1 MKPAP
6 GAGAGRR
13 GGRDDARRLRDSV
26 RPGADDHARRCRDAG
41 PGAERAVRRRRT
53 ARPVGSAIPA
63 VEVFLV
69 QAEHLVRGGAEHVA
83 PVSWP
88 APSCCCSA
96 ARRRRS
102 SPPGPGRPS
111 APRPNS
117 GPPASRAGRPS
128 SISVAAFV
136 EVGGQEQILAV
147 AQVVLTATAVPGVER
162 VRFLLEG
169 EAVEVP
175 RADGTLTSD
184 SLQAADYQ
192 GLLRLP

>member
-1 MKPAP
+1 MKPASGLPATVVLAAATMLVACGIPYDREPTITP
-6 GAGAGRR
+6 GGVVMPVLAPSEPPTAGGP
-13 GGRDDARRLRDSV
+13 
-26 RPGADDHARRCRDAG
+26 PGPSG
-41 PGAERAVRRRRT
+41 PQ
-53 ARPVGSAIPA
+53 SPA

-69 QAEHLVRGGAEHVA
+69 QAENLVAVTRSTARHELAGALLLLLGGPMETEFAAGTRTAISPQTELR
-83 PVSWP
+83 
-88 APSCCCSA
+88 SA
-96 ARRRRS
+96 GLENGTAVVDLS
-102 SPPGPGRPS
+102 
-111 APRPNS
+111 
-117 GPPASRAGRPS
+117 
-128 SISVAAFV
+128 AAFV